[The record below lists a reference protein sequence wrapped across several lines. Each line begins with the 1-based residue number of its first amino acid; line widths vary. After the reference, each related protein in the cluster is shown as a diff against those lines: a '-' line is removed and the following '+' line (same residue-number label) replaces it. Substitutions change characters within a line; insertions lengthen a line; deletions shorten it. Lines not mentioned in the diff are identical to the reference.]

1 MPHAGRG
8 SHTGGVGRRE
18 AGGGFVEDLS
28 AGIEDR
34 RDWIRSLGC
43 ASHSPASFL
52 ETALKEKHAYLEAEL
67 KRAPRPRP
75 QSAKAR
81 LIRDQQEQ
89 LGVIVEVFRDTG
101 KLSVYRDSL
110 RRGYSKEAA
119 GRAALRCGFK
129 GPIDPKRVR
138 EPNLYGL
145 RTALMPMVRAEQF
158 RPGPLPRGRVQYD
171 GPTPLSYPRPRA
183 QSAGRSRN
191 APWDGA
197 PAWAAHVGDLSQGK
211 LVLAGAARE

>member
-1 MPHAGRG
+1 MPHVGRG

-18 AGGGFVEDLS
+18 AGGGVVENLG

-52 ETALKEKHAYLEAEL
+52 ETALKEKAAYLEAEM
-67 KRAPRPRP
+67 KQAPVPRP
-75 QSAKAR
+75 QSAKAIA
-81 LIRDQQEQ
+81 IREQQEQ
-89 LGVIVEVFRDTG
+89 LGVILEVFRDTG
-101 KLSVYRDSL
+101 KLAVYRDAL

-129 GPIDPKRVR
+129 GPLDPKLVR

-145 RTALMPMVRAEQF
+145 RTALTPMVRAEQY
-158 RPGPLPRGRVQYD
+158 RPGPLPRGRIPYD
-171 GPTPLSYPRPRA
+171 GPRDRLLYPKPRA
-183 QSAGRSRN
+183 QSAGRSRK
-191 APWDGA
+191 APWDGSA
-197 PAWAAHVGDLSQGK
+197 SWASHVGDLSQGK
-211 LVLAGAARE
+211 LVLAGYGD

>member
-119 GRAALRCGFK
+119 GRAACALTPSSRSDCA
-129 GPIDPKRVR
+129 P
-138 EPNLYGL
+138 
-145 RTALMPMVRAEQF
+145 TAH
-158 RPGPLPRGRVQYD
+158 
-171 GPTPLSYPRPRA
+171 
-183 QSAGRSRN
+183 
-191 APWDGA
+191 DGA
-197 PAWAAHVGDLSQGK
+197 QARRRRKAAWQWQ
-211 LVLAGAARE
+211 